1 MFLIILNCNPDA
13 NDLNSYDVEII
24 DNILEVSQQMSPT
37 CESVPQIAVPDF
49 CTSFTPDNSLATPQ
63 PLFSTIANVT
73 KHKKKKC
80 GK

>member
-1 MFLIILNCNPDA
+1 MFLILNPDA
-13 NDLNSYDVEII
+13 NDLNSYTVEIL

-49 CTSFTPDNSLATPQ
+49 CTSFTPDNSLATQ
-63 PLFSTIANVT
+63 PLLSNITTATNP
-73 KHKKKKC
+73 KKKKC